1 MNLLAE
7 QSPNQHQTSSDGSP
21 REDHELRGLSS
32 AGGRGPSRPWPL
44 FLNRAEIADRTWMRY
59 AMLEK
64 RTRQS
69 RRECRTLGIVVQK
82 YGGSSVATAEHI
94 KAVAQRVKKVRE
106 KEGRDL
112 VVVVSAMGK
121 TTDRLLGLAD
131 EVARDPSPRE
141 IDQLLST
148 GEQQSVALLAMALHD
163 REVAAISLSG
173 SQAGMKTTGSYGS
186 GGISEI
192 QPERMHNLLA
202 EGQVV
207 IVSGFQGTNA
217 LGDVMTLGRG
227 GSDTTAVAL
236 AAALGADRCEIYTD
250 VDGIYTADP
259 RIVPAARRINEISSS
274 EMAEM
279 AWRGGEGM
287 HPRAGE
293 LGALYGVEIHVR
305 SSFNESPGTAIRE
318 VRGLERL
325 ETRETVAG
333 IVHDLDVS
341 RVTLTG
347 IRTGPGTMSRIFAP
361 LAEAG
366 VSVDVIVES
375 APKEGASD
383 VAFTVSRAGFA
394 EAYRLAGEIAESL
407 GGRVEGEENLG
418 KVSVVGTGMLNRPGY
433 AAKMFDALGGA
444 GIPIRM
450 VSTSEIQVTC
460 VIPAERVEEAVR
472 RLHEDFELEERD
484 V

>member
-1 MNLLAE
+1 M
-7 QSPNQHQTSSDGSP
+7 
-21 REDHELRGLSS
+21 
-32 AGGRGPSRPWPL
+32 
-44 FLNRAEIADRTWMRY
+44 
-59 AMLEK
+59 
-64 RTRQS
+64 
-69 RRECRTLGIVVQK
+69 GIVVQK

-94 KAVAQRVKKVRE
+94 KAVAERVKKAH
-106 KEGRDL
+106 EGENLNL

-121 TTDRLLGLAD
+121 TTDRLVSLAS
-131 EVARDPSPRE
+131 EVARSPSPRE

-163 REVAAISLSG
+163 RGVAATSLSG
-173 SQAGMKTTGSYGS
+173 SQAGMKTIGRYGS
-186 GGISEI
+186 GLISEI

-202 EGQVV
+202 ENHVV
-207 IVSGFQGTNA
+207 IVAGFQGMNA

-250 VDGIYTADP
+250 VEGIYTADP
-259 RIVPAARRINEISSS
+259 RIVPEARRIPEISSS

-279 AWRGGEGM
+279 AWRGAKVM
-287 HPRAGE
+287 HPRAVE

-305 SSFNESPGTAIRE
+305 SSFDEGPGTIIRE
-318 VRGLERL
+318 DDNLERL
-325 ETRETVAG
+325 ETRETLAG

-341 RVTLTG
+341 RVALTG

-361 LAEAG
+361 LAAAG

-375 APKEGASD
+375 APNEGFSD
-383 VAFTVSRAGFA
+383 VAFTVRRAEFA
-394 EAYRLAGEIAESL
+394 DALRLAREVAVSL
-407 GGRVEGEENLG
+407 GGNVEGEEDLG

-433 AAKMFDALGGA
+433 AAKMFDSLGRA
-444 GIPIRM
+444 GIPIKM

-460 VIPAERVEEAVR
+460 VIPSAQVEEAVR

>member
-1 MNLLAE
+1 M
-7 QSPNQHQTSSDGSP
+7 
-21 REDHELRGLSS
+21 
-32 AGGRGPSRPWPL
+32 
-44 FLNRAEIADRTWMRY
+44 
-59 AMLEK
+59 
-64 RTRQS
+64 
-69 RRECRTLGIVVQK
+69 GIVVQK

-94 KAVAQRVKKVRE
+94 KAVAERVKKAHE
-106 KEGRDL
+106 SGLSL

-121 TTDRLLGLAD
+121 TTDRLLTLAG
-131 EVARDPSPRE
+131 EVARNPSPRE

-148 GEQQSVALLAMALHD
+148 GERQSVALLAMALHD
-163 REVAAISLSG
+163 RGVAATSLTAE
-173 SQAGMKTTGSYGS
+173 QAGMKITGRYGS
-186 GGISEI
+186 GVISEI
-192 QPERMHNLLA
+192 QPERMRNLLA

-207 IVSGFQGTNA
+207 IVAGFQGMNA

-259 RIVPAARRINEISSS
+259 RIVPKAHRIPLISPS

-279 AWRGGEGM
+279 AWRGAKVM
-287 HPRAGE
+287 HPRAVE
-293 LGALYGVEIHVR
+293 LGALYGVEIYVR
-305 SSFNESPGTAIRE
+305 SSFNENPGTIIKE
-318 VRGLERL
+318 DKNLERF
-325 ETRETVAG
+325 ETRETLAG

-341 RVTLTG
+341 RVALTG
-347 IRTGPGTMSRIFAP
+347 IRTGPGTMSRIFTP

-366 VSVDVIVES
+366 VSVDVFVES
-375 APKEGASD
+375 APKRGSSD
-383 VAFTVSRAGFA
+383 VAFTVRRADFT
-394 EAYRLAGEIAESL
+394 EARRLAGEVAKAL
-407 GGRVEGEENLG
+407 GGEVEGERDLG

-433 AAKMFDALGGA
+433 AARMFDALGRT

-460 VIPAERVEEAVR
+460 VIPAEKVAEAVR

>member
-1 MNLLAE
+1 M
-7 QSPNQHQTSSDGSP
+7 ST
-21 REDHELRGLSS
+21 
-32 AGGRGPSRPWPL
+32 
-44 FLNRAEIADRTWMRY
+44 
-59 AMLEK
+59 
-64 RTRQS
+64 
-69 RRECRTLGIVVQK
+69 VVQK

-94 KAVAQRVKKVRE
+94 KVVAERVKRAHE
-106 KEGRDL
+106 SGLGL

-121 TTDRLLGLAD
+121 TTDRLLALAG
-131 EVARDPSPRE
+131 EVSRDPSPRE

-148 GEQQSVALLAMALHD
+148 GERQSVALLAMALHD
-163 REVAAISLSG
+163 RGVPATSLTG
-173 SQAGMKTTGSYGS
+173 PQAGMKITGRYGS
-186 GGISEI
+186 GIISEI
-192 QPERMHNLLA
+192 QPERMRGLLA

-207 IVSGFQGTNA
+207 IVAGFQGMNA

-236 AAALGADRCEIYTD
+236 VAALHADRCEVYTD
-250 VDGIYTADP
+250 VEGVYTADP
-259 RIVPAARRINEISSS
+259 RIVPAARRIPEVSSA

-279 AWRGGEGM
+279 AWRGAKVM
-287 HPRAGE
+287 HPRAVE

-305 SSFNESPGTAIRE
+305 SSFNERPGTIIRE
-318 VRGLERL
+318 ARDMERL

-347 IRTGPGTMSRIFAP
+347 IKTGPGTMSRIFTP
-361 LAEAG
+361 LAESG

-383 VAFTVSRAGFA
+383 VAFTVSRAEFA
-394 EAYRLAGEIAESL
+394 EARRVAGEVAEPL
-407 GGRVEGEENLG
+407 GGEVEGEEELG

-433 AAKMFDALGGA
+433 AAKMFDSLGQA
-444 GIPIRM
+444 GIPIRL

-460 VIPAERVEEAVR
+460 VIPADRVEEAVR

>member
-1 MNLLAE
+1 M
-7 QSPNQHQTSSDGSP
+7 
-21 REDHELRGLSS
+21 
-32 AGGRGPSRPWPL
+32 
-44 FLNRAEIADRTWMRY
+44 
-59 AMLEK
+59 
-64 RTRQS
+64 
-69 RRECRTLGIVVQK
+69 
-82 YGGSSVATAEHI
+82 ATAEYI
-94 KAVAQRVKKVRE
+94 RAVAERVKKARE
-106 KEGRDL
+106 EEGLDL

-121 TTDRLLGLAD
+121 TTDRLLSLAR
-131 EVARDPSPRE
+131 EVARHPSPRE

-148 GEQQSVALLAMALHD
+148 GERQSVALLAMALHD
-163 REVAAISLSG
+163 RGVAATSLSG
-173 SQAGMKTTGSYGS
+173 PQAGMKITGRYGS
-186 GGISEI
+186 GVISGIN
-192 QPERMHNLLA
+192 PERMRSLLA

-207 IVSGFQGTNA
+207 IVAGFQGMNA

-250 VDGIYTADP
+250 VEGIYTADP
-259 RIVPAARRINEISSS
+259 RIVPEARRIREMSPS

-279 AWRGGEGM
+279 AWRGAKVM
-287 HPRAGE
+287 HPRAVE

-305 SSFNESPGTAIRE
+305 CSFNENPGTAIRE
-318 VRGLERL
+318 VRDLERL

-383 VAFTVSRAGFA
+383 VAFTVSRAGFG

-407 GGRVEGEENLG
+407 GGWVEGEEDLG

-433 AAKMFDALGGA
+433 AAKMFDALGRA
-444 GIPIRM
+444 DIPIRM

-460 VIPAERVEEAVR
+460 VIPAAQVEEAVR

>member
-1 MNLLAE
+1 M
-7 QSPNQHQTSSDGSP
+7 
-21 REDHELRGLSS
+21 
-32 AGGRGPSRPWPL
+32 
-44 FLNRAEIADRTWMRY
+44 
-59 AMLEK
+59 
-64 RTRQS
+64 
-69 RRECRTLGIVVQK
+69 GIVVQK

-94 KAVAQRVKKVRE
+94 KAVAERVKKARE
-106 KEGRDL
+106 EEGLGL

-121 TTDRLLGLAD
+121 TTDRLLGLAR
-131 EVARDPSPRE
+131 EVARNPAPRE

-148 GEQQSVALLAMALHD
+148 GERQSVALLAMALHD
-163 REVAAISLSG
+163 RGIAATSLTG
-173 SQAGMKTTGSYGS
+173 PQAGMKITGRYGS
-186 GGISEI
+186 GVISEI
-192 QPERMHNLLA
+192 NPERMRSLLA

-207 IVSGFQGTNA
+207 IVAGFQGMNA

-250 VDGIYTADP
+250 VEGIYTADP
-259 RIVPAARRINEISSS
+259 RIVPEARRIPEISPS

-279 AWRGGEGM
+279 AWRGAKVM
-287 HPRAGE
+287 HPRAVE

-305 SSFNESPGTAIRE
+305 SSFNERPGTAIKEARD
-318 VRGLERL
+318 LERL

-383 VAFTVSRAGFA
+383 IAFTVSRAGFA
-394 EAYRLAGEIAESL
+394 EARRLTGEIAESL
-407 GGRVEGEENLG
+407 GGHVEGEEDLG

-433 AAKMFDALGGA
+433 AAKMFDALGRA

-460 VIPAERVEEAVR
+460 VIPAEQVEEAVR

>member
-1 MNLLAE
+1 M
-7 QSPNQHQTSSDGSP
+7 
-21 REDHELRGLSS
+21 
-32 AGGRGPSRPWPL
+32 
-44 FLNRAEIADRTWMRY
+44 
-59 AMLEK
+59 
-64 RTRQS
+64 
-69 RRECRTLGIVVQK
+69 GIVVQK
-82 YGGSSVATAEHI
+82 YGGSSVATAKHI
-94 KAVAQRVKKVRE
+94 KVVAERTKKAHE
-106 KEGRDL
+106 SGLGL

-121 TTDRLLGLAD
+121 TTDRLLALAG

-148 GEQQSVALLAMALHD
+148 GERQSVALLAMALHD
-163 REVAAISLSG
+163 RGVPATSLTG
-173 SQAGMKTTGSYGS
+173 PQAGMKITGRYGS
-186 GGISEI
+186 GIISEI
-192 QPERMHNLLA
+192 QPERMRSLLA

-207 IVSGFQGTNA
+207 IVAGFQGMNA

-236 AAALGADRCEIYTD
+236 AAALHADRCEIYTD
-250 VDGIYTADP
+250 VEGVYTADP
-259 RIVPAARRINEISSS
+259 RIVPKARRIPEVSSA

-279 AWRGGEGM
+279 AWRGAKVM
-287 HPRAGE
+287 HPRAVE

-305 SSFNESPGTAIRE
+305 SSFGEGPGTIIRE
-318 VRGLERL
+318 DKDMERL
-325 ETRETVAG
+325 ETRETIAG

-347 IRTGPGTMSRIFAP
+347 IKTGPGTMSRIFTP

-383 VAFTVSRAGFA
+383 VAFTVSRAEFA
-394 EAYRLAGEIAESL
+394 EARRIAGEVADPLSGE
-407 GGRVEGEENLG
+407 VEGEEELG

-433 AAKMFDALGGA
+433 AASMFDSLGQA

-460 VIPAERVEEAVR
+460 VLPADRVEEAVR

>member
-1 MNLLAE
+1 M
-7 QSPNQHQTSSDGSP
+7 
-21 REDHELRGLSS
+21 
-32 AGGRGPSRPWPL
+32 
-44 FLNRAEIADRTWMRY
+44 
-59 AMLEK
+59 
-64 RTRQS
+64 
-69 RRECRTLGIVVQK
+69 GIVVQK

-94 KAVAQRVKKVRE
+94 KAVAERVKKAH
-106 KEGRDL
+106 EGENLNL

-121 TTDRLLGLAD
+121 TTDRLVSLAS
-131 EVARDPSPRE
+131 EVARSPSPRE

-163 REVAAISLSG
+163 RGVAATSLSG
-173 SQAGMKTTGSYGS
+173 SQAGMKTIGRYGS
-186 GGISEI
+186 GLISEI

-202 EGQVV
+202 ENHVV
-207 IVSGFQGTNA
+207 IVAGFQGMNA

-250 VDGIYTADP
+250 VEGIYTADP
-259 RIVPAARRINEISSS
+259 RIVPEARRIPEISSS

-279 AWRGGEGM
+279 AWRGAKVM
-287 HPRAGE
+287 HPRAVE

-305 SSFNESPGTAIRE
+305 SSFDEGPGTIIRE
-318 VRGLERL
+318 DDNLERL
-325 ETRETVAG
+325 ETRETLAG

-341 RVTLTG
+341 RVALTG

-361 LAEAG
+361 LAAAG

-375 APKEGASD
+375 APNEGFSD
-383 VAFTVSRAGFA
+383 VAFTVRRAEFA
-394 EAYRLAGEIAESL
+394 DALRLAREVADSL
-407 GGRVEGEENLG
+407 GGNVEGEEDLG

-433 AAKMFDALGGA
+433 AAKMFDSLGRA
-444 GIPIRM
+444 GIPIKM

-460 VIPAERVEEAVR
+460 VIPSAQVEEAVR

>member
-1 MNLLAE
+1 M
-7 QSPNQHQTSSDGSP
+7 
-21 REDHELRGLSS
+21 
-32 AGGRGPSRPWPL
+32 
-44 FLNRAEIADRTWMRY
+44 
-59 AMLEK
+59 
-64 RTRQS
+64 
-69 RRECRTLGIVVQK
+69 GIVVQK

-94 KAVAQRVKKVRE
+94 IAVAQRVKKAHE
-106 KEGRDL
+106 SGLSL

-121 TTDRLLGLAD
+121 TTDRLLALAR
-131 EVARDPSPRE
+131 EVSRAPSPRE

-148 GEQQSVALLAMALHD
+148 GERQSVALLAMALHD
-163 REVAAISLSG
+163 RGVAATSLSG
-173 SQAGMKTTGSYGS
+173 PQAGMKIAGRHGS
-186 GGISEI
+186 GVISEI
-192 QPERMHNLLA
+192 QPERMRRLLD

-207 IVSGFQGTNA
+207 IVAGFQGENA

-236 AAALGADRCEIYTD
+236 AAALQAERCEIYTD
-250 VDGIYTADP
+250 VEGVYTADP
-259 RIVPAARRINEISSS
+259 RVVLTARRIPLISSS

-279 AWRGGEGM
+279 AWRGAKVM
-287 HPRAGE
+287 HPRAVE

-305 SSFNESPGTAIRE
+305 SSFDEGPGTIIRKDE
-318 VRGLERL
+318 DLEFL

-333 IVHDLDVS
+333 IVHDLNVS

-347 IRTGPGTMSRIFAP
+347 IRTGPGTMSRIFTP

-375 APKEGASD
+375 APKEGSSD
-383 VAFTVSRAGFA
+383 VAFTVGRADFA
-394 EAYRLAGEIAESL
+394 EARSIAGEIAKSL
-407 GGRVEGEENLG
+407 GGVVEGEEELG
-418 KVSVVGTGMLNRPGY
+418 KVSMVGTGMFNRPGY
-433 AAKMFDALGGA
+433 AAKMFEALGRE

-460 VIPAERVEEAVR
+460 VIPAEKVEEAVR
-472 RLHEDFELEERD
+472 CLHEDFELEERD